1 VFTAR
6 GNFFLLT
13 SAGVCV
19 FCTLASRIL
28 AGERVVGT
36 PTSVRESPAEA
47 VDAGIVFDRYLLI
60 VMPDEVL
67 RFDLDIFRATRVK
80 DLSRDVGWDSEPTHL
95 MPEWESE
102 ELEATLTAV
111 GVAVD

>member
-1 VFTAR
+1 M
-6 GNFFLLT
+6 
-13 SAGVCV
+13 
-19 FCTLASRIL
+19 
-28 AGERVVGT
+28 GT
-36 PTSVRESPAEA
+36 PTSVRESPVET

-60 VMPDEVL
+60 AMPDEVL
-67 RFDLDIFRATRVK
+67 RFDLDLFRATRVK

-111 GVAVD
+111 GVTVD

>member
-1 VFTAR
+1 MFAAR
-6 GNFFLLT
+6 GDFFLLT
-13 SAGVCV
+13 NAGGVRLLP
-19 FCTLASRIL
+19 LASTFV

-47 VDAGIVFDRYLLI
+47 VDAGIVFDR
-60 VMPDEVL
+60 
-67 RFDLDIFRATRVK
+67 
-80 DLSRDVGWDSEPTHL
+80 DVGWDCEPTHL

-102 ELEATLTAV
+102 ELEATLSAV